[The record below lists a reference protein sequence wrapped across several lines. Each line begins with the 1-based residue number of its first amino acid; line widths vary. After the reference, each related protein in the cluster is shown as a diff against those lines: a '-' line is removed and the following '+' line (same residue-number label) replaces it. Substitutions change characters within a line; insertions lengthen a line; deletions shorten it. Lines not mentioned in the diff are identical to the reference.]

1 MVMKLYYVYIVQ
13 CADGSYYTGITNN
26 VDRRVNEHNAGIN
39 PKAFTYGRRPVSLVY
54 HEIFNDIL
62 QAIAW
67 EKQIKGWNRKKKE
80 AVIAGNW
87 DLLPELAACKGNTKA
102 GAGTADELD
111 V

>member
-1 MVMKLYYVYIVQ
+1 MTMKLYYVYIVI
-13 CADGSYYTGITNN
+13 CADGLYYTGITNN

-54 HEIFNDIL
+54 NEIFNDIL

-80 AVIAGNW
+80 AIIAGNW
-87 DLLPELAACKGNTKA
+87 DILPELAACKGNAKT
-102 GAGTADELD
+102 GEGPVDELD

>member
-1 MVMKLYYVYIVQ
+1 MKLYYVYILL
-13 CADGSYYTGITNN
+13 CADGSYYTGITND

-39 PKAFTYGRRPVSLVY
+39 PKAFTFGRRPVEVVY
-54 HEIFNDIL
+54 REIFNDVL

-87 DLLPELAACKGNTKA
+87 DILPELAACKGNAKTGE
-102 GAGTADELD
+102 GAVDEEND
-111 V
+111 

>member
-67 EKQIKGWNRKKKE
+67 EKQIKGWNRKRKR
-80 AVIAGNW
+80 
-87 DLLPELAACKGNTKA
+87 P
-102 GAGTADELD
+102 
-111 V
+111 